1 MDDDE
6 ISSVASSKKT
16 GFSTIYGG
24 TAGDNDEADGE
35 NFVSARVGSTESLD
49 HIDEDFNHS
58 FASRATGFMGKNSEL
73 TWIQRL
79 KRQTTYGS
87 DESDDEIPESKLT
100 EGNKSAPFHDSYG
113 TNLTP
118 ISESTYH
125 CDDIDVFIYDEVNQ
139 YEFPPNQIAICLF
152 RSYMDSVH
160 PSFPILGK
168 TTFTDQF
175 YKKLEKENMRPG
187 DNWLS
192 IINLVFAI
200 GAKYSHLVQA
210 EWRGDDRD
218 HLIYFTRA
226 RKLGFN
232 NQSILAH
239 ADLQRVQIAGLM
251 AFYFTAVNQIN
262 R

>member
-1 MDDDE
+1 MGYL
-6 ISSVASSKKT
+6 A
-16 GFSTIYGG
+16 IYGG
-24 TAGDNDEADGE
+24 DTDEADSE

-58 FASRATGFMGKNSEL
+58 AASRATGFIGKNSEL

-79 KRQTTYGS
+79 KRQTDYGS
-87 DESDDEIPESKLT
+87 DKSDDEILESSSVD
-100 EGNKSAPFHDSYG
+100 GNKSASFHDLGG

-118 ISESTYH
+118 INESTYH
-125 CDDIDVFIYDEVNQ
+125 CDDIDVFVYDEVDQ
-139 YEFPPNQIAICLF
+139 YELPPNQTAICLF
-152 RSYMDSVH
+152 QSYMDSVH
-160 PSFPILGK
+160 PAFPILGK

-175 YKKLEKENMRPG
+175 HRKIENENMRPG
-187 DNWLS
+187 DNWLA
-192 IINLVFAI
+192 IVNLVFAI
-200 GAKYSHLVQA
+200 GAKYSHLVKA

-232 NQSILAH
+232 SKSILGH
-239 ADLQRVQIAGLM
+239 ADLQLVQITGLM
-251 AFYFTAVNQIN
+251 AFYFTAVNQVN